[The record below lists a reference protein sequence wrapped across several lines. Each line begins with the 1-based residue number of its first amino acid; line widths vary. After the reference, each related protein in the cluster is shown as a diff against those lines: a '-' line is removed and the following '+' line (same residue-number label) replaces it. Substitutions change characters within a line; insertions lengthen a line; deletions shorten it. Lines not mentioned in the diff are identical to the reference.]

1 MAKEVPYFYDRQTRR
16 YIQQF
21 IRLFSGFSVQ
31 MGVSDDAKLPIFQQV
46 PVRYGD
52 INRMAAH
59 ITRENSENIANTVPF
74 ISCYVTSLDM
84 APERRVHQQHVE
96 KVQVYE
102 KDIDPATGK
111 YVDAVGNTYTIE
123 RYMPVPYKLTMNVD
137 IWTSNTDQK
146 LQLFEQIGVLF
157 NPTLNIHTS
166 NAPYDWSALAYVEMT
181 NSIWS
186 SRSVGSTIDDI
197 VDVMTLTFE
206 MPILVNPPAKV
217 KHQKIIHTILSE
229 LYNFDQENEDLD
241 AFGKQEPFDATT
253 LQYTIVTFENK
264 QMKFED
270 DKAYILTAS
279 GNNVDLE
286 SGQVLKWE
294 EELRPFGKLREGI
307 SQIRM
312 RKSSNPEDKDSDI
325 IGRLSFD
332 SNNPNALLVDID
344 EDTLPTNTIS
354 NITGIIDPTKNFPGD
369 GNVPSAQLGDRYLII
384 RDLPLNTTWNNSVAN
399 SNDIIE
405 FNGGT
410 WNVSFNSSVIKTQE
424 FVMNNASN
432 EQLEWNG
439 TEWFNSYEG
448 IYKAGYWRL
457 YL

>member
-1 MAKEVPYFYDRQTRR
+1 MAKEVPYFYDKQVRR

-31 MGVSDDAKLPIFQQV
+31 MGVNDDSRLPIFQQV

-74 ISCYVTSLDM
+74 ISCYVQALDM
-84 APERRVHQQHVE
+84 MPERRVHQEHIE

-102 KDIDPATGK
+102 KEYDQETGQYK
-111 YVDAVGNTYTIE
+111 NEVGNKYTVE
-123 RYMPVPYKLTMNVD
+123 RYMPVPYKLTMNCD

-157 NPTLNIHTS
+157 NPTLNVHTTN
-166 NAPYDWSALAYVEMT
+166 NAYDWSALAYVEMT
-181 NSIWS
+181 NMVWS

-206 MPILVNPPAKV
+206 VPILINPPAKV
-217 KHQKIIHTILSE
+217 KQQKIIHTLLSE
-229 LYNFDQENEDLD
+229 LYSFEQDTGDLEAFENN
-241 AFGKQEPFDATT
+241 EPYDNRT
-253 LQYTIVTFENK
+253 LQYTIVTYEDK
-264 QMKFED
+264 QMRYENGKSFLLS
-270 DKAYILTAS
+270 KS
-279 GNNVDLE
+279 GSSTDSE
-286 SGQVLKWE
+286 SGQILNWQ
-294 EELRPFGKLREGI
+294 EELVPFGKLREGI

-312 RKSSNPEDKDSDI
+312 RKSSDPGDNDNDI

-332 SNNPNALLVDID
+332 PNNVNALLVDVD
-344 EDTLPTNTIS
+344 TDTLPTNTLNNIS
-354 NITGIIDPTKNFPGD
+354 GAVDPTKNYPGD
-369 GNVPSAQLGDRYLII
+369 GSVPNAAMGDRYL
-384 RDLPLNTTWNNSVAN
+384 LTNNTTVGSPWGVDATV
-399 SNDIIE
+399 NDIIE
-405 FNGGT
+405 FNGVS
-410 WNVSFNSSVIKTQE
+410 WVVSFDSSSITATQY
-424 FVMNNASN
+424 VYNTASN
-432 EQLEWNG
+432 DQLEWNG
-439 TEWFNSYEG
+439 TDWFNSYEG